1 MIPIVLD
8 PERVS
13 LALIGRGAALLRRLE
28 HMKTAGVRRLSVF
41 SDDADPALSAAAGEH
56 LRPFF
61 PTATDVSGYQ
71 VVWIVGVPTD
81 LAVALAETLRSAGTL
96 VNVED
101 EPSACDFHNVAQV
114 RRGDLLLTVSTGG
127 KSPGLAARIRRVLE
141 TQFGPEWA
149 ERLDTLGARRA
160 RWRRERR
167 SYDGLVKLTN
177 ATVDRE
183 GWLP

>member
-13 LALIGRGAALLRRLE
+13 LALIGRGPALLRRLD
-28 HMKTAGVRRLSVF
+28 HMKAAGARRLSVF
-41 SDDADPALSAAAGEH
+41 SDDKDPALSDAAGER
-56 LRPFF
+56 LRPYL
-61 PTATDVSGYQ
+61 PAAGDLSGFQ
-71 VVWIVGVPTD
+71 AVWIVGIPKD
-81 LAVALAETLRSAGTL
+81 EAAALAETAQTVGAL

-101 EPSACDFHNVAQV
+101 EPSVCDFHNVAQV

-127 KSPGLAARIRRVLE
+127 KSPGLAARIRRMLE

-149 ERLDTLGARRA
+149 ERLDALGARRA
-160 RWRRERR
+160 HWRRERR